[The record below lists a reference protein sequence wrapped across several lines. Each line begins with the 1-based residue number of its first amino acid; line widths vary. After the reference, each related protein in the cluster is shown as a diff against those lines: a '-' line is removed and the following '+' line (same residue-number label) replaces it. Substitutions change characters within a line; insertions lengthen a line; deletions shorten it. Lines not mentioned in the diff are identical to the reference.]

1 MPTLI
6 FTFKIGISTE
16 KFTANFF
23 SYKKCLVETLIKM
36 GGWGK
41 LSVIP
46 SISEVLL
53 KFPYF
58 VRSLVISLLE
68 TRESTCRLS
77 F

>member
-6 FTFKIGISTE
+6 FTFKIELSTE

-23 SYKKCLVETLIKM
+23 SYWVLLVETLIKM

-58 VRSLVISLLE
+58 LRSLVVSL
-68 TRESTCRLS
+68 RNS
-77 F
+77 

>member
-6 FTFKIGISTE
+6 FTFKIELSTE

-23 SYKKCLVETLIKM
+23 SYWALLVETLIKM
-36 GGWGK
+36 GGWEK

-58 VRSLVISLLE
+58 LRSLVVSL
-68 TRESTCRLS
+68 RNS
-77 F
+77 